1 MSRNDALDFVRRL
14 YDRVPG
20 HYRVY
25 DAEQGRPLQA
35 LLAVIAEQVATV
47 RQDLDALWDG
57 FFIETCDD
65 WVVPYI
71 GELVGTNLLAHPV
84 GQSNRLDVWNTV
96 LWRRSKGTPRML
108 GALAQAISEW
118 PADVAE
124 FFQTL
129 GWSQNMNHLRPKAV
143 LTPDLRHRRQLDRL
157 GRADDPFG
165 HAADFKTARP
175 LDQPRA
181 TRASLG
187 IGRAAW
193 GTPGRS
199 QIRNV
204 GFFARRLQTFAVI
217 GGTPAAVAP
226 GGSVPPD
233 AACFTFDPLFRD
245 IPLFVKQ
252 SRAPLSRAAFE
263 GAPGEKFGTDVA
275 VRQFGVLL
283 AEAALAPAPQSSA
296 DATAFTFGGG
306 AAGLS
311 LHATAGIRLLDVRP
325 FRAGGGHFV
334 VTARWQQSGGVRID
348 LGALSTLR
356 AALGTA
362 DAFRHGAVATG
373 PGRLVVTVETGRAAL
388 GFPGLPASPAARF
401 PGAVL
406 AVRNVSTGPLRAL
419 DGLYVYLPPSFVTP
433 STARTYFVGT
443 DGSTYDTGNLQASSL
458 ARASEGQVHP
468 PRAASPGAGQPAD
481 TFTRLNRR
489 AGGLRLSDPTRFGG
503 VGVFIRAELFTGV
516 FQPLGGVA
524 TINRAASAHP
534 ELDVP
539 DPWPALTYGP
549 SRQAL
554 TGDLPPQGLLTIQ
567 LTPLS
572 GDRLPPAE
580 LIVQNRRGQSL
591 LVYLPEMRGVP
602 AAGVRFFVAEDGS
615 TYQVPASQV
624 AQLDV
629 LRQGSLGGLPLARAA
644 AGQVMPIAGAWPL
657 QQRRPV
663 AINLCRSERRALL
676 ASGELGVDPEL
687 GRFALAPGDPAVGQ
701 GGLSVD
707 FVEAFTDRVGALN
720 YDRALDP
727 GVRPTRLVART
738 GDADSPLTASLAGA
752 PVHASVAL
760 ALAAARDGDVIE
772 IVDSATYAVAGTI
785 TLQNPLVKR
794 VTLRAGPGQRPCLTS
809 YQGPGNP
816 ASGSLVV
823 ATPMSELELNGLLI
837 SGGPLR
843 IASPVTELR
852 LVACVLDPRTAVAGS
867 LIASDPDPR
876 RRAAY
881 LLCRCIT
888 GGLRL
893 GAGVSQLTIA
903 DSIVDQQG
911 GLAIGGLSAPV
922 ISSPPG
928 VAPSGSF
935 AALVQLERVTVLGG
949 IRCDVLHA
957 SECVLDDLVLVA
969 DRQAGCIRYT
979 RYELGSVLPRRYQS
993 VPGDDQAAACRPPG
1007 RCLPAVFGSRRFG
1020 RPDYAQLA
1028 TIGPAELLTASEA
1041 RAEVGAF
1048 ASSLNPIRLGNLLI
1062 KLQEFIPVSQS
1073 AVVIAE
1079 T

>member
-1 MSRNDALDFVRRL
+1 MSRNDALDFAQRL

-35 LLAVIAEQVATV
+35 LLRVIAEQVATV

-65 WVVPYI
+65 WMVPYI
-71 GELVGTNLLAHPV
+71 GALVGTNLLAHPV

-96 LWRRSKGTPRML
+96 IWRRSKGTPRML

-124 FFQTL
+124 SFRTL
-129 GWSQNMNHLRPKAV
+129 GWSQNMNHLRLDAV
-143 LTPDLRHRRQLDRL
+143 LTPDLRHRHRLDLL
-157 GRADDPFG
+157 GRADDPFA
-165 HAADFKTARP
+165 HAADFKAARP
-175 LDQPRA
+175 LDQPRT

-187 IGRAAW
+187 VGRPAW

-199 QIRNV
+199 QIKTV
-204 GFFARRLQTFAVI
+204 GFFARRLQTFPVI
-217 GGTPAAVAP
+217 GGTPAAVVP
-226 GGSVPPD
+226 GGSAPPD

-252 SRAPLSRAAFE
+252 SGTPLSRAAFE
-263 GAPGEKFGTDVA
+263 HAPGETFGTDVA

-283 AEAALAPAPQSSA
+283 ADATTPPVPQSSA
-296 DATAFTFGGG
+296 DAAAFTFGGAG
-306 AAGLS
+306 AGLS
-311 LHATAGIRLLDVRP
+311 LHATAGIRLMDVRAFP
-325 FRAGGGHFV
+325 AGGAHFV
-334 VTARWQQSGGVRID
+334 ITARWQQSGGVRVD
-348 LGALSTLR
+348 LGALSTLH
-356 AALGTA
+356 AALGSQN
-362 DAFRHGAVATG
+362 AFRRGAAATG
-373 PGRLVVTVETGRAAL
+373 PGRLVVTIETGRAAL

-406 AVRNVSTGPLRAL
+406 AIRNVPAGPVRAL

-433 STARTYFVGT
+433 STARTYFVAA
-443 DGSTYDTGNLQASSL
+443 DGGTYDTANLQASSL
-458 ARASEGQVHP
+458 ARASEGQVYP
-468 PRAASPGAGQPAD
+468 PRVVSPSVRPAD

-489 AGGLRLSDPTRFGG
+489 AGGLRLADPTRFGG

-549 SRQAL
+549 SRPAL
-554 TGDLPPQGLLTIQ
+554 SGDLPPEGLLAIH
-567 LTPLS
+567 LTPLA

-602 AAGVRFFVAEDGS
+602 ASGVRLFVAEDGS

-629 LRQGSLGGLPLARAA
+629 LRQGSLGGLQLARAA
-644 AGQVMPIAGAWPL
+644 AGQVLPIAGVWPL

-676 ASGELGVDPEL
+676 APGELGIDPEL
-687 GRFALAPGDPAVGQ
+687 GRFAFAPGDPAIGP

-707 FVEAFTDRVGALN
+707 FVEAFSDRVGAFN
-720 YDRALDP
+720 YDRGLDP
-727 GVRPTRLVART
+727 DVRPTRFVSQT

-772 IVDSATYAVAGTI
+772 IVDSATYAVAGAI
-785 TLQNPLVKR
+785 TLQNPLLKR
-794 VTLRAGPGQRPCLTS
+794 LTLRAGPGQRPCLTA

-816 ASGSLVV
+816 ASSSLRM

-843 IASPVTELR
+843 IARRVTELR

-867 LIASDPDPR
+867 LIADDPDPR
-876 RRAAY
+876 ERAVY

-893 GAGVSQLTIA
+893 GAGVGQLTIA

-922 ISSPPG
+922 VSSPPG
-928 VAPSGSF
+928 AAPSGSF
-935 AALVQLERVTVLGG
+935 ATLVQLERVTVLGR
-949 IRCDVLHA
+949 IRCDVLNA
-957 SECVLDDLVLVA
+957 SECLLDDLVLVA
-969 DRQAGCIRYT
+969 DQQAGCIRYT

-993 VPGDDQAAACRPPG
+993 VPSDDQAAACRRPG
-1007 RCLPAVFGSRRFG
+1007 RCLAPVFGSRRFG
-1020 RPDYAQLA
+1020 RPDYGQLG
-1028 TIGPAELLTASEA
+1028 TIGPAEILTASEE

-1048 ASSLNPIRLGNLLI
+1048 ASSLNPIRLSNLLI
-1062 KLQEFIPVSQS
+1062 KLREFMPVSLS